1 MPLRGSMLHAPV
13 LYSSTAGSWSDPRA
27 GVPTRGAH
35 APPTVAGQCR
45 TSTGFPRLGSYENF
59 TGSLYG
65 SPATWGRRVRVTLG
79 SAVVTAD
86 LRVGR
91 ISGPCGQKAPRRRW
105 PRGRRCRGPRSG
117 HAHGRAVQGDHAQPV
132 DHGHPGGGCS
142 ERVCSGL
149 SRQLTG
155 PPVGPGSA
163 RIIRC
168 LPPASP
174 RPPTRSSQRWSG
186 NCARSWPEPTS
197 ASPSS
202 KPGWAATP
210 RTPPPMASPSPHRSP
225 SAAARDANPAARTAI
240 GGRTGAQMND
250 PDHVLEHHPAA
261 CRGAKPTWPGRA
273 ERDRAPPG
281 RGPALRSGPR

>member
-105 PRGRRCRGPRSG
+105 PRGRRCRGPRFRSRARSCRPGRSRTAPRSRPPGWRLFGTCLFRSLASVDRSACGPRVREDHPAPSSDQPAPSYEELAALVGQLRSELARANERITELEARLGSDSTNSSTDGFTKPAPKSQRCRSG
-117 HAHGRAVQGDHAQPV
+117 RK
-132 DHGHPGGGCS
+132 PGGQDG
-142 ERVCSGL
+142 
-149 SRQLTG
+149 
-155 PPVGPGSA
+155 
-163 RIIRC
+163 
-168 LPPASP
+168 
-174 RPPTRSSQRWSG
+174 
-186 NCARSWPEPTS
+186 
-197 ASPSS
+197 
-202 KPGWAATP
+202 
-210 RTPPPMASPSPHRSP
+210 H
-225 SAAARDANPAARTAI
+225 
-240 GGRTGAQMND
+240 
-250 PDHVLEHHPAA
+250 
-261 CRGAKPTWPGRA
+261 
-273 ERDRAPPG
+273 
-281 RGPALRSGPR
+281 RGPNRRPDERP